1 MQANVTNTVAL
12 VWSGVGSALG
22 SRVELTGQGL
32 RLRPLMVAAAL
43 GGLTGGGLLLLTP
56 RGRLRGRRAV
66 AHRARQRHGAR
77 RPGARR
83 AGRAHGRPGRAAA
96 RRRDLRHRHLR
107 RLLRRRCRRDDAGAA
122 AACATRDTT
131 VRSIAAKNV
140 LLGVANGV
148 AALSFVLLGPV
159 DWAAVLPM
167 ALGFFAGGRLGPAVA
182 RRAPARLL
190 RVLVG
195 LSGLGLA
202 AYLALETYA

>member
-1 MQANVTNTVAL
+1 MMLA
-12 VWSGVGSALG
+12 
-22 SRVELTGQGL
+22 
-32 RLRPLMVAAAL
+32 
-43 GGLTGGGLLLLTP
+43 LLL
-56 RGRLRGRRAV
+56 V
-66 AHRARQRHGAR
+66 
-77 RPGARR
+77 
-83 AGRAHGRPGRAAA
+83 
-96 RRRDLRHRHLR
+96 
-107 RLLRRRCRRDDAGAA
+107 
-122 AACATRDTT
+122 ATRDTT

-167 ALGFFAGGRLGPAVA
+167 AVGFFAGGRLGPAVA